1 MTGKKVAIIGA
12 GPAGALLSVLLARK
26 GYQVSV
32 YEKRTDVRTGKMEEG
47 RSINL
52 ALSHRGWQALEKAGL
67 ADQVRKIVIPM
78 SGRMIHDVNGGL
90 SFQPYGKQ
98 GQSINS
104 VSRVGLNR
112 LLLQYAEEYQVDLY
126 FNHWCENV
134 DLQKNIA
141 YLQSSTGGKLAV
153 KADLLIGAD
162 GAFSTLRGAM
172 QKTPR
177 FNYQQYYIEHGY
189 KELTIP
195 PVSGGGFAMEPHALH
210 IWPRGGYMLIALPN
224 QDRSFTCTLFLP
236 YEGEHS
242 FANLQSAE
250 AVLAFFEQ
258 NFPDAVSLMPHLK
271 EEFFE
276 NFTSDLVTIQCY
288 PWSRYNNNVLLGDA
302 AHAIVP
308 FYGQGMNAAFEDCR
322 IFSGLLDQQKGDL
335 PSVIHKFQQFRKPD
349 ADAIAKL
356 ALRNFTEMRD
366 LIGDPVF
373 LERKKI
379 EAELHKRF
387 PDRWVPLYTM
397 VTFSDIRYS
406 EALEAGEKQDR
417 IMRKVMQRHSGLSE
431 MKDDDFAEIVD
442 MLDKV

>member
-1 MTGKKVAIIGA
+1 MTDKKVAIIGA
-12 GPAGALLSVLLARK
+12 GLAGALLSVLLAKK

-32 YEKRTDVRTGKMEEG
+32 YEKRADVRAGKMEEG

-52 ALSHRGWQALEKAGL
+52 ALSHRGWQALEKAGV
-67 ADQVRKIVIPM
+67 ADQVREIVMPM
-78 SGRMIHDVNGGL
+78 PGRMIHDVSGGIT
-90 SFQPYGKQ
+90 FQPYGKQ
-98 GQSINS
+98 GQFINS
-104 VSRVGLNR
+104 VSRTDLNR
-112 LLLQYAEEYQVDLY
+112 LLLEHAEEYQVSLY
-126 FNHWCENV
+126 FNHWCEDVN
-134 DLQKNIA
+134 LKKNIA
-141 YLQSSTGGKLAV
+141 YLQSLTGERLAV
-153 KADLLIGAD
+153 KADLLVGAD

-177 FNYQQYYIEHGY
+177 FNYSQYYIEHGY

-195 PVSGGGFAMEPHALH
+195 AASGGDFTMEPHALH

-250 AVLAFFEQ
+250 AVMDFFEQ
-258 NFPDAVSLMPHLK
+258 NFPDAVPLMPRLK

-276 NFTSDLVTIQCY
+276 NSTSDLVTIQCY
-288 PWSRYNNNVLLGDA
+288 PWTQYNNNVLLGDA

-322 IFSGLLDQQKGDL
+322 IFSGMLDQQSDDL

-366 LIGDPVF
+366 LVADPVF

-379 EAELHKRF
+379 EAELHRRF

-397 VTFSDIRYS
+397 VTFSDMRYS
-406 EALEAGEKQDR
+406 EALKTGEKQDR
-417 IMRKVMQRHSGLSE
+417 IMRKVMRRYSGLSE
-431 MKDDDFAEIVD
+431 MKDGDFAEIAG